1 MGFIDYHGTKED
13 RYTEVLEY
21 ARAQQEEDWKRKDE
35 QKIALWLRDL
45 TGSSTYAQL
54 NVEDLVKYVVVKY
67 RSMQKTWQ
75 SLITLMKTDSGIN
88 MEQLW
93 KDFSIDLAARHLSSF
108 HLDQNKK
115 NRYLQSFQAKIFK
128 ISDTIS
134 AEDHYRIIA
143 ENPKYR
149 QYFAECFDPTWKG
162 QQFFK
167 WLHTRVKKNK
177 DGMVLLNGFLDTD
190 RDCSL
195 FLSLYLHQVILPHD
209 DGWMRE
215 AEAERKA
222 ISDIRG
228 KIQRGTFFA
237 PDLKLLVNPLYQTS
251 PDSTPADSS
260 KEQVSV
266 VDLGPE
272 VVTTKEPESSIPNSG
287 LDKQK
292 FRMLLQGGKIPNFVE
307 ASKLLLECN
316 LPDDIAQTYRQLVD
330 RMPILQDAI
339 QRFDDI
345 YHADMDQFEEY
356 FAPEALKITA
366 VYLDYQAVR
375 PSEKILKE
383 TRDNVFLATRKL
395 LQVVNEKIDEI
406 YRFVTIDANAEA
418 KALETIMSQDG
429 HVDPAHRIK

>member
-21 ARAQQEEDWKRKDE
+21 ARAQQEEDWKRKEE
-35 QKIALWLRDL
+35 QKLTLWLRDL
-45 TGSSTYAQL
+45 TGSSSYAQL
-54 NVEDLVKYVVVKY
+54 NVEDLVKYVVLKY
-67 RSMQKTWQ
+67 RIMKQAWQ
-75 SLITLMKTDSGIN
+75 SLMSIIKPASEIN
-88 MEQLW
+88 SEQLW
-93 KDFSIDLAARHLSSF
+93 NDFSTDLAARHLSLF
-108 HLDQNKK
+108 HLSQDKK
-115 NRYLQSFQAKIFK
+115 TRYLQTFQTKIFK
-128 ISDTIS
+128 LSATIS
-134 AEDHYRIIA
+134 AEDYYRIIA

-162 QQFFK
+162 QQVFK
-167 WLHTRVKKNK
+167 WLYARAKKNK
-177 DGMVLLNGFLDTD
+177 DGMALLNDFLDAN
-190 RDCSL
+190 RDCSF

-222 ISDIRG
+222 ILDIRG
-228 KIQRGTFFA
+228 KIHRGTIFG
-237 PDLKLLVNPLYQTS
+237 PDRMILVNPLYQARTNSTS
-251 PDSTPADSS
+251 TNPVIDLVADGEH
-260 KEQVSV
+260 KTAPGNKQEA
-266 VDLGPE
+266 
-272 VVTTKEPESSIPNSG
+272 SIPNSG

-292 FRMLLQGGKIPNFVE
+292 FRTLLQDGKIPKFVE
-307 ASKLLLECN
+307 ASKMLLDCD

-330 RMPILQDAI
+330 RLPILQNAI

-383 TRDNVFLATRKL
+383 TRDSVFLATRKL

-429 HVDPAHRIK
+429 HVDPAYRIK

>member
-1 MGFIDYHGTKED
+1 MGFVDYHGTKED

-35 QKIALWLRDL
+35 QKIAIWLRDL
-45 TGSSTYAQL
+45 TGSSSYAQL
-54 NVEDLVKYVVVKY
+54 NVEDLLKYVVVKY
-67 RSMQKTWQ
+67 RAIQKAWQ
-75 SLITLMKTDSGIN
+75 SLISLRKTDSGIDAD
-88 MEQLW
+88 QLW

-108 HLDQNKK
+108 HVNQCKR
-115 NRYLQSFQAKIFK
+115 NRYLQAFQAKIFRLQ
-128 ISDTIS
+128 DAIS

-143 ENPKYR
+143 ETPKYR

-162 QQFFK
+162 QQVFK
-167 WLHTRVKKNK
+167 WLYASVKKNK
-177 DGMVLLNGFLDTD
+177 DGMAFLNDFLDAD

-222 ISDIRG
+222 IQDIRG
-228 KIQRGTFFA
+228 KAHRGVLFA
-237 PDLKLLVNPLYQTS
+237 PDLAILINPLYQTRTDVA
-251 PDSTPADSS
+251 PVETVEVPASDINTGTAPT
-260 KEQVSV
+260 Q
-266 VDLGPE
+266 
-272 VVTTKEPESSIPNSG
+272 EPETVIPDSG
-287 LDKQK
+287 LDKKK
-292 FRMLLQGGKIPNFVE
+292 FQTLIQGGTITDYVQ
-307 ASKLLLECN
+307 ASKLLLECD
-316 LPDDIAQTYRQLVD
+316 LPDDIAQTYRQLVE
-330 RMPILQDAI
+330 RMPILQDAV
-339 QRFDDI
+339 QRFDEI

-383 TRDNVFLATRKL
+383 TRDGVFLATRKL

-418 KALETIMSQDG
+418 KALETLMSQDG
-429 HVDPAHRIK
+429 HVDPAYRIK

>member
-1 MGFIDYHGTKED
+1 MGFVDYHGTKED

-35 QKIALWLRDL
+35 QKIAIWLRDL
-45 TGSSTYAQL
+45 TGSSSYAQL
-54 NVEDLVKYVVVKY
+54 NVEDLLKYVVVKY
-67 RSMQKTWQ
+67 RAIQKAWQ
-75 SLITLMKTDSGIN
+75 SLISLRKTDSGIDAD
-88 MEQLW
+88 QLW

-108 HLDQNKK
+108 HVNQCKR
-115 NRYLQSFQAKIFK
+115 NRYLQAFQAKIFRLQ
-128 ISDTIS
+128 DAIS

-143 ENPKYR
+143 ETPKYR

-162 QQFFK
+162 QQVFK
-167 WLHTRVKKNK
+167 WLYASVKKNK
-177 DGMVLLNGFLDTD
+177 DGMAFLNDFLDAD

-209 DGWMRE
+209 DGWKRE

-222 ISDIRG
+222 IQDIRG
-228 KIQRGTFFA
+228 KAHRGVLFA
-237 PDLKLLVNPLYQTS
+237 PDLAILINPLYQTRTDVA
-251 PDSTPADSS
+251 PVETVEVPASDINTGTAPT
-260 KEQVSV
+260 Q
-266 VDLGPE
+266 
-272 VVTTKEPESSIPNSG
+272 EPETVIPDSG
-287 LDKQK
+287 LDKKK
-292 FRMLLQGGKIPNFVE
+292 FQTLIQGGTITDYVR
-307 ASKLLLECN
+307 ASKLLLECD
-316 LPDDIAQTYRQLVD
+316 LPDDIAQTYRQLVE
-330 RMPILQDAI
+330 RMPILQDAV
-339 QRFDDI
+339 QRFDEI

-383 TRDNVFLATRKL
+383 TRDGVFLATRKL

-418 KALETIMSQDG
+418 KALETLMSQDG
-429 HVDPAHRIK
+429 HVDPAYRIK

>member
-1 MGFIDYHGTKED
+1 MGFVDYHGTKED

-35 QKIALWLRDL
+35 QKIAIWLRDL
-45 TGSSTYAQL
+45 TGSSSYAQL
-54 NVEDLVKYVVVKY
+54 NVEDLLKYVVVKY
-67 RSMQKTWQ
+67 RAIQKAWQ
-75 SLITLMKTDSGIN
+75 SLISLRKTDSGIDAD
-88 MEQLW
+88 QLW

-108 HLDQNKK
+108 HVNQDKR
-115 NRYLQSFQAKIFK
+115 NRYLQAFQAKIFRLQ
-128 ISDTIS
+128 DAIS

-143 ENPKYR
+143 ETPKYR

-162 QQFFK
+162 QQVFK
-167 WLHTRVKKNK
+167 WLYASVKKNK
-177 DGMVLLNGFLDTD
+177 DGMAFLNDFLDAD

-222 ISDIRG
+222 IQDIRG
-228 KIQRGTFFA
+228 KAHRGVLLA
-237 PDLKLLVNPLYQTS
+237 PDLAILINPLYQTRTDVA
-251 PDSTPADSS
+251 PVETVEVPASDINTGTAPT
-260 KEQVSV
+260 Q
-266 VDLGPE
+266 
-272 VVTTKEPESSIPNSG
+272 EPETVIPDSG
-287 LDKQK
+287 LDKKK
-292 FRMLLQGGKIPNFVE
+292 FQTLIQGGTITDYVQ
-307 ASKLLLECN
+307 ASKLLLECD
-316 LPDDIAQTYRQLVD
+316 LPDDIAQTYRQLVE
-330 RMPILQDAI
+330 RMPILQDAV
-339 QRFDDI
+339 QRFDEI

-383 TRDNVFLATRKL
+383 TRDGVFLATRKL

-418 KALETIMSQDG
+418 KALETLMSQDG
-429 HVDPAHRIK
+429 HVDPAYRIK

>member
-35 QKIALWLRDL
+35 QKLTLWLRDL

-67 RSMQKTWQ
+67 RIMKQAWQ
-75 SLITLMKTDSGIN
+75 SLMSLMKTDSGIN
-88 MEQLW
+88 SEQLW
-93 KDFSIDLAARHLSSF
+93 NDFSTDIAARHLSSF
-108 HLDQNKK
+108 HLSQDKK
-115 NRYLQSFQAKIFK
+115 TRYLQTFQTKVFK
-128 ISDTIS
+128 LSEAIS
-134 AEDHYRIIA
+134 AEDYYRIIA

-162 QQFFK
+162 QQVFK
-167 WLHTRVKKNK
+167 WLYARVKKNK
-177 DGMVLLNGFLDTD
+177 DGMALLNDFLDAD

-222 ISDIRG
+222 ILDIRG
-228 KIQRGTFFA
+228 KIHRGTIFGPDMTVLGYPLHQARTESTSTA
-237 PDLKLLVNPLYQTS
+237 PVNDLVEDGEHETIQGKNQESSL
-251 PDSTPADSS
+251 PDS
-260 KEQVSV
+260 
-266 VDLGPE
+266 
-272 VVTTKEPESSIPNSG
+272 G
-287 LDKQK
+287 LNKQK
-292 FRMLLQGGKIPNFVE
+292 FRSLLQGGKIPEFVE
-307 ASKLLLECN
+307 ASKMLLECE

-339 QRFDDI
+339 RRFDDI

-356 FAPEALKITA
+356 FAPEALRITA

-383 TRDNVFLATRKL
+383 TRDGVFLATRKL

-429 HVDPAHRIK
+429 HVDPAYRIK